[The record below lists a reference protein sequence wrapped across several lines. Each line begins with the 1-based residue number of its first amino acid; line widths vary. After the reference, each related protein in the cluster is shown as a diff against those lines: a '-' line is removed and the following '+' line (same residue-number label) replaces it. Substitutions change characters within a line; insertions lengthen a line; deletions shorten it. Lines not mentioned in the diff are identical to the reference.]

1 MGNTA
6 SGTVEYESV
15 VNSENN
21 SENNLENNLDSQE
34 NIKLTYNLDVKT
46 VYEYV
51 KTERVTFS
59 DFEIFIENNVSF
71 LKKNENDMTLL
82 MMFICMSECNTE
94 MMKCV
99 DLLII
104 FSKKSETDNVLP
116 EEYVHQLFSQ
126 TYNDPQ
132 WIRYLMEKEL
142 DINSKNSLGDN
153 VFAHFIRQNNLH
165 PIKSEIQQQWFTCLK
180 GSGLNVNAQ
189 NNNDQTENQQQWFK
203 CLKDSGLNVNAQN
216 NDGQTQL
223 HIACQT
229 EIQQQWFKC
238 LKDSGLNVN
247 AQNNDGQ
254 TPLHIACQTEDVN
267 NIIEQLLEIGADPNI
282 KDKDGITPLMLTVI
296 NRLPVKKM
304 DILIKFGADI
314 NIRSNSNRKVVDYAI
329 AETIHCLEHIH
340 NLLLLKPK
348 IRTKYIDGD
357 TRLMCFVR
365 KINIDLKKIICSCCG
380 CHYMRPD
387 ERVRFILLIIKQFI
401 ELGIDINSRNKQ
413 KETAIHL
420 MIDGNFLNHKI
431 FKNTI
436 RLMENPKSQTYGKH
450 SLFSYTVLKLKNDR
464 FALKVEENVLF
475 VLKCLMD
482 VPVMITRKDMN
493 NIEAVILEYHK
504 KQRLRRAEQLRL
516 IHVEMANLYNLQKIN
531 KKEEKE

>member
-1 MGNTA
+1 
-6 SGTVEYESV
+6 
-15 VNSENN
+15 
-21 SENNLENNLDSQE
+21 
-34 NIKLTYNLDVKT
+34 
-46 VYEYV
+46 
-51 KTERVTFS
+51 
-59 DFEIFIENNVSF
+59 
-71 LKKNENDMTLL
+71 
-82 MMFICMSECNTE
+82 
-94 MMKCV
+94 MKCV

-189 NNNDQTENQQQWFK
+189 NNND
-203 CLKDSGLNVNAQN
+203 
-216 NDGQTQL
+216 
-223 HIACQT
+223 QT

-436 RLMENPKSQTYGKH
+436 RLMKNPKSQTYGKH

-464 FALKVEENVLF
+464 CSLKAEENVLF
-475 VLKCLMD
+475 VLKRLLD
-482 VPVMITRKDMN
+482 VPVVLTRKDMN
-493 NIEAVILEYHK
+493 NVETVIL
-504 KQRLRRAEQLRL
+504 
-516 IHVEMANLYNLQKIN
+516 
-531 KKEEKE
+531 

>member
-229 EIQQQWFKC
+229 E
-238 LKDSGLNVN
+238 
-247 AQNNDGQ
+247 
-254 TPLHIACQTEDVN
+254 DVN

-282 KDKDGITPLMLTVI
+282 KDKYGITPLMLTVI

-357 TRLMCFVR
+357 
-365 KINIDLKKIICSCCG
+365 
-380 CHYMRPD
+380 
-387 ERVRFILLIIKQFI
+387 
-401 ELGIDINSRNKQ
+401 
-413 KETAIHL
+413 
-420 MIDGNFLNHKI
+420 
-431 FKNTI
+431 
-436 RLMENPKSQTYGKH
+436 
-450 SLFSYTVLKLKNDR
+450 
-464 FALKVEENVLF
+464 
-475 VLKCLMD
+475 
-482 VPVMITRKDMN
+482 
-493 NIEAVILEYHK
+493 
-504 KQRLRRAEQLRL
+504 
-516 IHVEMANLYNLQKIN
+516 
-531 KKEEKE
+531 